1 MTANTVSVK
10 VTILDKEYQVSCPK
24 DDVEGLRASADYLGL
39 KMKDIRDS
47 GKVHGADRVAVIAAL
62 NITHELLQQSNK
74 SKDIQE
80 KIAPRIRSLQE
91 KIDLALDHSR
101 QLEL

>member
-1 MTANTVSVK
+1 MTKNTVPVN

-24 DDVEGLRASADYLGL
+24 DEVEGLRASADYLGL

-47 GKVHGADRVAVIAAL
+47 GRVHGADKVAVIAAL
-62 NITHELLQQSNK
+62 NITHELLQQNHK
-74 SKDIQE
+74 SKDMQE
-80 KIAPRIRSLQE
+80 KIAPRIKNLQE